1 MKKFFGTDG
10 IRDRANSSK
19 LNGNTLML
27 LGMALGDY
35 FRDGEHR
42 HRVVIGKDTRLS
54 GYMIEQ
60 AVTAGL
66 LSMGMDVFLLGP
78 IPTPGVSLVTKSMRA
93 DIGIMITASHNKFH
107 DNGLKIFDK
116 FGNKLSDKVEMEIEN
131 LMNKEIEKKLAKPEL
146 IGRAKRLEDA
156 NARYIEFVKNTFP
169 KRKSLEGLKVVI
181 DCANGASY
189 ISAPTI
195 LYELGAEVVKIGVNP
210 DGFNINKE
218 CGSTDTSM
226 LVHTVLKEKAD
237 IGFALDGDGDRLIV
251 CDENGKIVDGDQI
264 LGLLAL
270 SMKAENNLR
279 EDTVVATDMSNL
291 GLEKKLN
298 ERSIKL
304 LRTSVGDRYIKEE
317 ILKNNLSLG
326 GEQSGHIIMTDYG
339 SSGDGMVTALKILS
353 ILNDSKEVSSKVLDV
368 FKPVPQKLLNFNI
381 SDGKVL
387 EKKETKTLI
396 ESYKQ
401 ELSSD
406 GRIFERMSG
415 TEPVLRVMIECN
427 NQEKL
432 DHIGKQISSY
442 FSKFN

>member
-1 MKKFFGTDG
+1 MKNLFGTDG

-116 FGNKLSDKVEMEIEN
+116 SGNKLSDNVESEIEN
-131 LMNKEIEKKLAKPEL
+131 LMNKEIEKKLSKPED

-169 KRKSLEGLKVVI
+169 KNNSLEGMKIVI

-189 ISAPTI
+189 IAAPTI
-195 LYELGAEVVKIGVNP
+195 LYELGAEVIKIGVNP
-210 DGFNINKE
+210 DGLNINKE

-251 CDENGKIVDGDQI
+251 CDENGKIIDGDQI
-264 LGLLAL
+264 LGLLAISL
-270 SMKAENNLR
+270 KLENNLSK
-279 EDTVVATDMSNL
+279 DTVVATAMSNL
-291 GLEKKLN
+291 GLEKKLS
-298 ERSIKL
+298 EHSIKMH
-304 LRTSVGDRYIKEE
+304 RTSVGDRYIKEE
-317 ILKNNLSLG
+317 ILNHSLNLG
-326 GEQSGHIIMTDYG
+326 GEQSGHIIMKEYG

-353 ILNDSKEVSSKVLDV
+353 IIKDQKSSASNALNI
-368 FKPVPQKLLNFNI
+368 FTPVPQKLLNFSI
-381 SDGKVL
+381 SDRKIL
-387 EKKETKTLI
+387 EKKETKNLI

-401 ELSSD
+401 ELASD

-415 TEPVLRVMIECN
+415 TEPVLRVMIECSN
-427 NQEKL
+427 HEKL
-432 DHIGKQISSY
+432 DYIEEKISSY